1 METIFFDT
9 HTHFPDESSAE
20 EREVLWREACQAGV
34 PHLLLAGTSLED
46 VPRYLEFAGVH
57 PGIYTSV
64 GIHPECCGKFS
75 GSSEQLALLRRWCG
89 MPGVVAIGEVGMDT
103 HYAHTTLEQQEE
115 CLRGML
121 SLAVELSLPV
131 VLHCR
136 EAFRQCFPIVSEML
150 PESHPLQV
158 HSFADGPREMEQW
171 LTRNAF
177 FSYNGMVTFKKA
189 ENIRETLRM
198 TPLDRLLL
206 ETDSPYLTPVPYRG
220 TPNASRN
227 IPLIARRVAEERGL
241 SLEEVAEITTR
252 NARRLFRL

>member
-1 METIFFDT
+1 
-9 HTHFPDESSAE
+9 
-20 EREVLWREACQAGV
+20 
-34 PHLLLAGTSLED
+34 
-46 VPRYLEFAGVH
+46 
-57 PGIYTSV
+57 
-64 GIHPECCGKFS
+64 
-75 GSSEQLALLRRWCG
+75 
-89 MPGVVAIGEVGMDT
+89 MDT
-103 HYAHTTLEQQEE
+103 HYTHTTLEQQEE

>member
-1 METIFFDT
+1 
-9 HTHFPDESSAE
+9 
-20 EREVLWREACQAGV
+20 
-34 PHLLLAGTSLED
+34 
-46 VPRYLEFAGVH
+46 
-57 PGIYTSV
+57 
-64 GIHPECCGKFS
+64 
-75 GSSEQLALLRRWCG
+75 
-89 MPGVVAIGEVGMDT
+89 
-103 HYAHTTLEQQEE
+103 
-115 CLRGML
+115 
-121 SLAVELSLPV
+121 
-131 VLHCR
+131 
-136 EAFRQCFPIVSEML
+136 
-150 PESHPLQV
+150 
-158 HSFADGPREMEQW
+158 MEQW